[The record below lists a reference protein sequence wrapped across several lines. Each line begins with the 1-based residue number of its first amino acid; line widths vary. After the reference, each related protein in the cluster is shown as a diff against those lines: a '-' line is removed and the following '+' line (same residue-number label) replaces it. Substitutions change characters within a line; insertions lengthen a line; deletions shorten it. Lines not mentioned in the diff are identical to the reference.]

1 MKKNQNFLQFP
12 DKHCK
17 NNNDKRATDFMNLI
31 KVEPSELQEGGQE
44 LTYLDTFNFI

>member
-1 MKKNQNFLQFP
+1 MKNKQNFLQVP
-12 DKHCK
+12 DTHCK
-17 NNNDKRATDFMNLI
+17 NNIEKRVTDFMNLI